1 MSLIGF
7 HCLND
12 IIPTFSR
19 MSTPVSEKNASS
31 YLKLD
36 NVSAI
41 GASALI
47 PSELM
52 RSNSWK
58 EIEDRLTKLKTTY
71 LIS

>member
-1 MSLIGF
+1 MTVF
-7 HCLND
+7 PD
-12 IIPTFSR
+12 IKFIPTGGI
-19 MSTPVSEKNASS
+19 SEKNASS

-47 PSELM
+47 PSELI

-71 LIS
+71 LVS